1 MLAYQ
6 RIERTRTEK
15 RTQPGYIF
23 FLLLIITSSKDIITW
38 IHEKKNSCTIFV
50 ITNGINCYESD
61 VD

>member
-6 RIERTRTEK
+6 RSERTRTEK
-15 RTQPGYIF
+15 KNATRQHF
-23 FLLLIITSSKDIITW
+23 FLLIITSSKDIITW